1 MKKVITILMIFVS
14 LLLFSIQ
21 SFAHPGRTDSRGGHY
36 DRSTG
41 EYHYHTGEFAG
52 REQSSSSYSTKEYET
67 YDPDI
72 WQERGLDDG
81 LRQLCEDTMYKN
93 SFKEGFN
100 DAAEEYF
107 KFRPV
112 LKSIFKNDKRDIFYI
127 DFYHYNLQYS
137 TVKLKNYKKHFPSHS
152 FYYTNYK
159 TYGDNY
165 DNSYKNG
172 SVANAPVSYKY
183 SEETKQVI
191 QSAKTEGYNYFYDSC
206 IYAYKENYP
215 VEAFFT
221 TMPIIFVVI
230 FIISVIAIILF
241 FKWAIKSNRQKTI
254 HIEENQ
260 SIERITTDVPKVDE
274 SKENKEQKPQYQSL
288 IPEFIPTNTAKQ
300 KKPKT
305 EIPTH
310 EYISQKQ
317 YDIYKRRFFIIGET
331 IAEGT
336 YFFSKIN
343 ESEPAYFSSK
353 TEDTPITRNKQRFF
367 LVKGEKIFLFNCK
380 LEPEE

>member
-241 FKWAIKSNRQKTI
+241 FKWAIKSNR
-254 HIEENQ
+254 
-260 SIERITTDVPKVDE
+260 
-274 SKENKEQKPQYQSL
+274 
-288 IPEFIPTNTAKQ
+288 
-300 KKPKT
+300 
-305 EIPTH
+305 
-310 EYISQKQ
+310 
-317 YDIYKRRFFIIGET
+317 
-331 IAEGT
+331 
-336 YFFSKIN
+336 
-343 ESEPAYFSSK
+343 
-353 TEDTPITRNKQRFF
+353 
-367 LVKGEKIFLFNCK
+367 
-380 LEPEE
+380 

>member
-1 MKKVITILMIFVS
+1 MKKVITILMIFIS

-41 EYHYHTGEFAG
+41 EYHYHTGEYAG
-52 REQSSSSYSTKEYET
+52 REQSSSSYSTIEYLS

-107 KFRPV
+107 KIRPV
-112 LKSIFKNDKRDIFYI
+112 IKFVFENDSRDIF
-127 DFYHYNLQYS
+127 L
-137 TVKLKNYKKHFPSHS
+137 VS
-152 FYYTNYK
+152 FYDFDKKYNSVRLNSFEKYDYSFYLPPWK
-159 TYGDNY
+159 TYKEYY
-165 DNSYKNG
+165 DYSYENG

-274 SKENKEQKPQYQSL
+274 SKENEEQKPQCQSL